1 MAAFTCQRCHMLS
14 AKMLSRIYA
23 GHRQK
28 PLHDVV
34 QWLIPSWCTVVQGI
48 RGILGQMCDQFA
60 SQLMKVPLQRLGMQ
74 EAPSHDGCGRLL
86 PHLFWYFCITCAIKQ
101 PNFGLRVLYGFL
113 FQRLKVRWKLD
124 SKVQYFDSCSFDMR
138 TELPRSWWYFHIR
151 TQERSC
157 LRRMSSVHSDQSQ
170 TICDR
175 AATEQGHEKHDS
187 QLNDERFSHLRS
199 PRCLWRHGCCWS
211 YVEQIAH
218 KTHGKSMEMCFE
230 AISKTEKNASP
241 FDMWMDHWPL
251 DPLLQGSRKRVQQGA
266 TKEVQKVPLG
276 CALWSYSVRLP
287 QYRDGTSLRSK

>member
-1 MAAFTCQRCHMLS
+1 MAAFTCQRRHMLS

-23 GHRQK
+23 GHGQK

-60 SQLMKVPLQRLGMQ
+60 SQLTKVPLQRLGMQ

-86 PHLFWYFCITCAIKQ
+86 PYLFWYFCSTCAIKQ
-101 PNFGLRVLYGFL
+101 PNFVWLVC
-113 FQRLKVRWKLD
+113 WKLD
-124 SKVQYFDSCSFDMR
+124 SKVQDFDYDSCSFDVR

-175 AATEQGHEKHDS
+175 AATEQGHEK
-187 QLNDERFSHLRS
+187 
-199 PRCLWRHGCCWS
+199 LWRPTERWKVLTFAEPQMSLEGTDA
-211 YVEQIAH
+211 VDPMLNRLRT
-218 KTHGKSMEMCFE
+218 KTRGKSTEMCFE
-230 AISKTEKNASP
+230 AILKTEKNATP
-241 FDMWMDHWPL
+241 FDMWMDHWLL

-266 TKEVQKVPLG
+266 TEEVRKVPHG

-287 QYRDGTSLRSK
+287 QYRDGTPLRSK